1 MLNAK
6 QLKKTLLATS
16 LVALFSIGSMSS
28 FAEEIEADRSYI
40 DPVTGEDK
48 QAMKLLSEMTD
59 EEKAVLS
66 NEEYKSLK
74 DLEDK
79 LSGQIQAEEVP
90 AEE

>member
-40 DPVTGEDK
+40 DPVTGEVK

-59 EEKAVLS
+59 ETFPIFRLGLKRPQLELDVLQPS
-66 NEEYKSLK
+66 SLK
-74 DLEDK
+74 WHVQRL
-79 LSGQIQAEEVP
+79 
-90 AEE
+90 